1 MILIFFGPPGAGKG
15 TQADLISKK
24 FGIPHLSTGEIL
36 RKKLIDT
43 DPLSKK
49 LKDVIDSGNLVSND
63 ILNKIVASRIAISDC
78 NQGFILDGFPR
89 TIVQKDFLADFFI
102 NNNLKISK
110 IFDLR
115 LSQKKINQRIKSRFN
130 IEYRGDDKEEVIK
143 TRIFKYLHETKPISA
158 YYSFNYPKNY
168 YLIDADQE
176 IQMIHSDII
185 KIIKNYDF
193 Q

>member
-15 TQADLISKK
+15 TQADLVSKK

-43 DPLSKK
+43 DSLSKK
-49 LKDVIDSGNLVSND
+49 LKDVIDSGNLVPND

-78 NQGFILDGFPR
+78 NKGFILDGFPR
-89 TIVQKDFLADFFI
+89 TIVQKDFLSDFLI

-110 IFDLR
+110 IFDLK
-115 LSQKKINQRIKSRFN
+115 LSQKKIIQRIKSRFN
-130 IEYRGDDKEEVIK
+130 IEYRGDDKEGIIK
-143 TRIFKYLHETKPISA
+143 TRIFKYLQETKPISD
-158 YYSFNYPKNY
+158 YYSLNYPQNY

-185 KIIKNYDF
+185 KIIKNCDF

>member
-15 TQADLISKK
+15 TQADLVSKK

-36 RKKLIDT
+36 RNKLLDN
-43 DPLSKK
+43 DYLSDK
-49 LKDVIDSGNLVSND
+49 LKDVIDSGNLVPDD
-63 ILNKIVASRIAISDC
+63 ILNKIVANRITIADC
-78 NQGFILDGFPR
+78 NKGFILDGYPR
-89 TIVQKDFLADFFI
+89 TIVQKDFLSDFLI

-110 IFDLR
+110 IFDLK
-115 LSQKKINQRIKSRFN
+115 LSQNIIIQRIKSRFN

-143 TRIFKYLHETKPISA
+143 NRIFKYFQETKPISD
-158 YYSFNYPKNY
+158 YYSLNYPQNY
-168 YLIDADQE
+168 FLIDANQE

-185 KIIKNYDF
+185 KITKNKDF